1 MKKIIINENKI
12 PILVKSFL
20 AEETVY
26 LGDKKEMVV
35 KWLQSHFQPIDVQ
48 KQNSLALPSKTRALI
63 VLDANGQVTEQ
74 IKSIEDV
81 FYILQTNFK
90 KILSDRKERDRF
102 LWETGKTLKEGE
114 NPDGKKN
121 GGEK

>member
-102 LWETGKTLKEGE
+102 LWETLVQWC
-114 NPDGKKN
+114 N
-121 GGEK
+121 